1 MGMALVKKGSRR
13 ITVDGRIYRWKIRR
27 KPTYSQALIWSP
39 LTYAVEY
46 AEAPGSTL
54 VVTTNQPH
62 VSNWFDAPGGP
73 VLPSQVAD
81 TVRIARDCGW
91 APETPGPPFQLDR
104 SEGFLSSNKRLKD
117 LVGTQASAETEG

>member
-1 MGMALVKKGSRR
+1 MALVKKGSRR

-27 KPTYSQALIWSP
+27 KPTYSQVLIWSP

-46 AEAPGSTL
+46 EEAPGSTL

-62 VSNWFDAPGGP
+62 PSNWFDAPASP

-81 TVRIARDCGW
+81 TVRTARDRGW

-104 SEGFLSSNKRLKD
+104 SERFISSNKRLKE